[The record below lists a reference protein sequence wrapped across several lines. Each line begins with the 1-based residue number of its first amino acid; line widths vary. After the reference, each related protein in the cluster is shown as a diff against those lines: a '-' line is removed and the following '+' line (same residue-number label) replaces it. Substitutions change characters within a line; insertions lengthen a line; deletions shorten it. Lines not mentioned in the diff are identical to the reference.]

1 MDIEFEY
8 ERLLNALSAHQPGT
22 KEYSDIL
29 AQSKKAHEMVLM
41 QQAQL
46 HKEKCELAKTS
57 PKGPLGLNRDL
68 IATIAGNLV
77 GMTMIMLFE
86 QNHVFRT
93 KALSFLPKIRN

>member
-22 KEYSDIL
+22 KEYSEIL
-29 AQSKKAHEMVLM
+29 AQSKKVHEMVLM

-57 PKGPLGLNRDL
+57 SKGPFGVSRDL
-68 IATIAGNLV
+68 YATSFGKLV
-77 GMTMIMLFE
+77 GMTMIMVFE

-93 KALSFLPKIRN
+93 KALSYLPKIRD